1 MPLSQYELEL
11 KRAGF
16 SPIAGADEAGRGACA
31 GPLVA
36 AAVILS
42 DDPAR
47 KIEGLN
53 DSKKLTARKRGQLYD
68 EILAKAL
75 AVSCVEVGPQ
85 ECDKLGM
92 QEADLQGL
100 RRAILRLDPQPA
112 YALTDGFFVPGLSM
126 PSLAVWKGD
135 AILACVSAASI
146 VAKVHRDR
154 LMIKMD
160 EKYPG
165 YGFAKHKG
173 YDTKEHQEN
182 LMELGPC
189 EIHRFSYRN
198 VQQAMETKR
207 VG

>member
-1 MPLSQYELEL
+1 MPISDYELEL
-11 KRAGF
+11 IWSGF

-42 DDPAR
+42 PDKRID
-47 KIEGLN
+47 GLT
-53 DSKKLTARKRGQLYD
+53 DSKKLTAKRREQLHD
-68 EILAKAL
+68 EILEKAL
-75 AVSCVEVGPQ
+75 AVSVVEISPS
-85 ECDKLGM
+85 ECDALGM

-112 YALTDGFFVPGLSM
+112 YALTDGFFVPGLLI

-135 AILACVSAASI
+135 ALLACVSAASI
-146 VAKVHRDR
+146 IAKVYRDR
-154 LMIKMD
+154 LMISMD

-173 YDTKEHQEN
+173 YDTKAHQEN
-182 LMELGPC
+182 LMALGPC

-198 VQQAMETKR
+198 VQQALENE
-207 VG
+207 

>member
-1 MPLSQYELEL
+1 MPISDYELEL
-11 KRAGF
+11 IRSGF

-42 DDPAR
+42 PDKRID
-47 KIEGLN
+47 GLT
-53 DSKKLTARKRGQLYD
+53 DSKKLTAKRREQLHN
-68 EILAKAL
+68 EILEKAL
-75 AVSCVEVGPQ
+75 AVSVVEISPS
-85 ECDKLGM
+85 ECDALGM

-112 YALTDGFFVPGLSM
+112 YALTDGFFVPGLLI

-135 AILACVSAASI
+135 ALLACISAASI
-146 VAKVHRDR
+146 IAKVYRDR
-154 LMIKMD
+154 LMISMD

-173 YDTKEHQEN
+173 YDTKAHQEN
-182 LMELGPC
+182 LMALGPC

-198 VQQAMETKR
+198 VQQALENE
-207 VG
+207 

>member
-1 MPLSQYELEL
+1 MPISDYELEL
-11 KRAGF
+11 IRSGF

-42 DDPAR
+42 PDKRID
-47 KIEGLN
+47 GLT
-53 DSKKLTARKRGQLYD
+53 DSKKLTAKRREQLHD
-68 EILAKAL
+68 EILEKAL
-75 AVSCVEVGPQ
+75 AVSVVEISPS
-85 ECDKLGM
+85 ECDALGM

-112 YALTDGFFVPGLSM
+112 YALTDGFFVPGLLI

-135 AILACVSAASI
+135 ALLACISAASI
-146 VAKVHRDR
+146 IAKVYRDR
-154 LMIKMD
+154 LMISMD

-173 YDTKEHQEN
+173 YDTKAHQEN
-182 LMELGPC
+182 LMALGPC

-198 VQQAMETKR
+198 VQQALENE
-207 VG
+207 

>member
-1 MPLSQYELEL
+1 MPISDYELEL
-11 KRAGF
+11 IRSGF

-42 DDPAR
+42 PDKRID
-47 KIEGLN
+47 GLT
-53 DSKKLTARKRGQLYD
+53 DSKKLTAKRREQLHD
-68 EILAKAL
+68 EILEKAL
-75 AVSCVEVGPQ
+75 AVSVVEISPS
-85 ECDKLGM
+85 ECDALGM

-112 YALTDGFFVPGLSM
+112 YALTDGFFVPGLPI

-135 AILACVSAASI
+135 ALLACISAASI
-146 VAKVHRDR
+146 IAKVYRDR
-154 LMIKMD
+154 LMISMD

-165 YGFAKHKG
+165 YDFAKHKG
-173 YDTKEHQEN
+173 YDTKAHQEN
-182 LMELGPC
+182 LMALGPC

-198 VQQAMETKR
+198 VQQALENE
-207 VG
+207 

>member
-1 MPLSQYELEL
+1 MPISDYELEL
-11 KRAGF
+11 IRSGF

-42 DDPAR
+42 PDKRID
-47 KIEGLN
+47 GLT
-53 DSKKLTARKRGQLYD
+53 DSKKLTAKRREQLHD
-68 EILAKAL
+68 EILEKAL
-75 AVSCVEVGPQ
+75 AVSVVEISPS
-85 ECDKLGM
+85 ECDALGM

-112 YALTDGFFVPGLSM
+112 YALTDGFFVPGLLI

-135 AILACVSAASI
+135 ALLACVSAASI
-146 VAKVHRDR
+146 IAKVYRDR
-154 LMIKMD
+154 LMISMD

-173 YDTKEHQEN
+173 YDTKAHQEN
-182 LMELGPC
+182 LMALGPC

-198 VQQAMETKR
+198 VQQALENE
-207 VG
+207 

>member
-1 MPLSQYELEL
+1 MPISDYELEL
-11 KRAGF
+11 IRSGF

-42 DDPAR
+42 PDKRID
-47 KIEGLN
+47 GLT
-53 DSKKLTARKRGQLYD
+53 DSKKLTAKRREQLHD
-68 EILAKAL
+68 EILEKAL
-75 AVSCVEVGPQ
+75 AVSVVEISPS
-85 ECDKLGM
+85 ECDALGM

-112 YALTDGFFVPGLSM
+112 YALTDGFFVPGLLI

-135 AILACVSAASI
+135 ALLACISAASI
-146 VAKVHRDR
+146 IAKVYRDR
-154 LMIKMD
+154 LMIGMD

-173 YDTKEHQEN
+173 YDTKAHQEN
-182 LMELGPC
+182 LMALGPC

-198 VQQAMETKR
+198 VQQALENE
-207 VG
+207 

>member
-1 MPLSQYELEL
+1 MPISDYELEL
-11 KRAGF
+11 IRSGF

-42 DDPAR
+42 PDKRID
-47 KIEGLN
+47 GLT
-53 DSKKLTARKRGQLYD
+53 DSKKLTAKRREQLHD
-68 EILAKAL
+68 EILEKAL
-75 AVSCVEVGPQ
+75 AVSVVEISPS
-85 ECDKLGM
+85 ECDALGM

-112 YALTDGFFVPGLSM
+112 YALTDGFFVPGLLI

-135 AILACVSAASI
+135 ALLACISAASI
-146 VAKVHRDR
+146 IAKVYRDR
-154 LMIKMD
+154 LMIGMD

-173 YDTKEHQEN
+173 YDTKAHQEN
-182 LMELGPC
+182 LMALGPC

-198 VQQAMETKR
+198 VQQALEN
-207 VG
+207 